1 MRIEDTALKAIQDRA
16 AEVFRAYGV
25 ELHQKGGSLVGRC
38 PFHEDTKPSFAVRLS
53 GSKAGQWSCFACD
66 HKGRDIFSFVAQ
78 MEGLNTASDFPQVV
92 RKAAAACGLSYRDN
106 EQGNKD
112 EQKQEQTEPTA
123 RLHQPAPTA
132 PRPQEPPRY
141 FNAEAEAM
149 AAELEQ
155 TNLYKFLCRLW
166 EAAEVR
172 RVMEAYKV
180 GRGHF
185 INAPKSRF
193 NASDD
198 WSMNPQPCRLQ
209 NSLASNSFP
218 SIDTAGNCHA
228 VKIAPYPSTD
238 HHRIKDAQP
247 DKAPFYWIK
256 PEQNKGAYFGTHLL
270 PLRPTAPVAVVESEK
285 TALIGSLFAPAYV
298 WIATQSKGLL
308 SPESASVEVL
318 KGRELHLFPDA
329 DGLQAWSEIAAQLRA
344 QGFAVIFR
352 DEVIKLLPAESKA
365 DIADVIIWE
374 MERRE
379 SNGK

>member
-1 MRIEDTALKAIQDRA
+1 MKIEDTALKAIQDRA

-25 ELHQKGGSLVGRC
+25 ELHQKGGSLIGRC

-53 GSKAGQWSCFACD
+53 GSKAGQWSCFACN

-92 RKAAAACGLSYRDN
+92 RKAAAACGLSYLIGDK
-106 EQGNKD
+106 EQP
-112 EQKQEQTEPTA
+112 EPTA
-123 RLHQPAPTA
+123 RLHQPTLTA
-132 PRPQEPPRY
+132 PKPQEPPRY

-155 TNLYKFLCRLW
+155 TNLFKFLCRLW

-185 INAPKSRF
+185 INAPRSRF
-193 NASDD
+193 NTSDE

-228 VKIAPYPSTD
+228 IKIIPYPATD
-238 HHRIKDAQP
+238 HHRIQDAQP
-247 DKAPFYWIK
+247 DKAKLYWIK
-256 PEQNKGAYFGTHLL
+256 PEQNPGAYFGTHLL
-270 PLRPTAPVAVVESEK
+270 PQYPAAPVAVVESEK
-285 TALIGSLFAPAYV
+285 SALIGCLFCPAYV
-298 WIATQSKGLL
+298 WIATQTL
-308 SPESASVEVL
+308 SNFKPCREMEAL
-318 KGRELHLFPDA
+318 AGRELHIFPDT
-329 DGLQAWSEIAAQLRA
+329 DGMELWRAKAAALTSA
-344 QGFAVIFR
+344 GYDIKFR
-352 DEVIKLLPAESKA
+352 DEVMKLFPAESKL
-365 DIADVIIWE
+365 DIADFII
-374 MERRE
+374 MEQERKE
-379 SNGK
+379 GKQ